1 MVDVPTPD
9 PSFEALIDYLGRT
22 RGFDFSGY
30 KRPTLIR
37 RVQKRLHELQ
47 LGDFTEYLDYLE
59 VHADEYEL
67 LFNTILINVT
77 SFFRDPKA
85 WEYLAESVVPRIVG
99 KADGAGIR
107 IWSAGCASGEEAY
120 SLAILFAEEMGD
132 SDFRS
137 QVKIYA
143 TDIDEHALAQ
153 ARTGTYPTTSL
164 DSLPEGVRERYF
176 DKRGAEHS
184 FRQDLRRS
192 VIFGRHDL
200 TSDAPISRLDLA
212 VCRNTLMYFN
222 SEAQAAIV
230 RRLRYALKS
239 GGHLFLGRAE
249 TLLSYGELFKP
260 LDTSFRIFTKTS
272 ETDGYRAR
280 NTADRPEPG
289 ADDAASP
296 RVLAAVALE
305 TIQVPHLIVD
315 TEGAVV
321 AINAA
326 ARQTL
331 DLVTADIGRPFQNL
345 EISYR
350 PVDLRT
356 PIEVVASER
365 RTVELRG
372 VERRGSD
379 HDSRFF
385 DVVVSPVGQ
394 PRHPL
399 LGVAVAFLEVTD
411 LKEMQT
417 EVKRASEELETAY
430 EELQSSNEEL
440 ETTNEELQSTVEELE
455 TTNEELQST
464 NEELETTNEE
474 LRSSNEEM
482 EALNEELRVRTDETN
497 EANAYLA
504 SIVDGVSV
512 GVVVVDVDF
521 VVRTWNSA
529 AEEMWG
535 LRAGEVVGT
544 RFFDID
550 SGLPVAEI
558 RSQLESTQVDSSANE
573 DEIAVDAIN
582 RRGRPVRLRIR
593 LTPLHPGQPGG
604 VVMLI
609 EDAEAAQ
616 ETENSG

>member
-1 MVDVPTPD
+1 MVNAPAPD

-37 RVQKRLHELQ
+37 RVQKRLDDLHLS
-47 LGDFTEYLDYLE
+47 GFTEYLDYLE
-59 VHADEYEL
+59 VHADEYEV

-85 WEYLAESVVPRIVG
+85 WEYLAESVIPQIV
-99 KADGAGIR
+99 ADAGGEGIR
-107 IWSAGCASGEEAY
+107 VWSAGCASGEEAY
-120 SLAILFAEEMGD
+120 TLAILFAEAMGD
-132 SDFRS
+132 SEFRT

-143 TDIDEHALAQ
+143 TDIDEHALTR
-153 ARTGTYPTTSL
+153 ARTGAYPTSAL
-164 DSLPEGVRERYF
+164 GAVPEGLRERYF
-176 DKRGAEHS
+176 EDRGAEQS
-184 FRQDLRRS
+184 FRSDLRRS

-230 RRLRYALKS
+230 RRLRYGLNP
-239 GGHLFLGRAE
+239 GGYLFLGRAE

-260 LDTSFRIFTKTS
+260 LHTPFRIFTKTP
-272 ETDGYRAR
+272 ETGENRSAKTEG
-280 NTADRPEPG
+280 NPEPSPEDP
-289 ADDAASP
+289 ARPAA
-296 RVLAAVALE
+296 RAAIALDL
-305 TIQVPHLIVD
+305 IQVPHLLVD
-315 TEGAVV
+315 LDGAVV
-321 AINAA
+321 EINAA
-326 ARQTL
+326 ARLTL
-331 DLVTADIGRPFQNL
+331 DLVSADIGRPFQNL

-356 PIEVVASER
+356 PIEVASTER

-379 HDSRFF
+379 HDSRYF
-385 DVVVSPVGQ
+385 DIVISPVGQ
-394 PRHPL
+394 PRQPL
-399 LGVAVAFLEVTD
+399 LGVAVTFLEVTD
-411 LKEMQT
+411 LKELQT

-474 LRSSNEEM
+474 IRST
-482 EALNEELRVRTDETN
+482 NEELEAVNTELQTRTDEVKD
-497 EANAYLA
+497 ANAYLS

-512 GVVVVDVDF
+512 GVVVVDENYI
-521 VVRTWNSA
+521 VRTWNTVD
-529 AEEMWG
+529 EEMWG
-535 LRAGEVVGT
+535 LRADEVVGQQ
-544 RFFDID
+544 FFDID
-550 SGLPVAEI
+550 SGLPVAEL
-558 RSQLESTQVDSSANE
+558 RTQLEATQANPSITD
-573 DEIAVDAIN
+573 DEVAVDAVN

-593 LTPLHPGQPGG
+593 FTKLHASHRLG

-609 EDAEAAQ
+609 EDVAAGSS
-616 ETENSG
+616 TNS